1 MQQMVQVKKR
11 KPNRAKLVKK
21 LDGVC
26 SEFVKKRANGICEVC
41 GKVGTQTAH
50 PYSKKAFPHLRFYLP
65 QLIWSCFY
73 CHIRRS
79 HQLGEFELFRD
90 ILLRRLGKFGYEA
103 LKENAYRY
111 KGRTFE
117 TAEIEEMLDSKDF
130 GILQA
135 LPEQIR
141 AKKGN

>member
-1 MQQMVQVKKR
+1 
-11 KPNRAKLVKK
+11 
-21 LDGVC
+21 
-26 SEFVKKRANGICEVC
+26 
-41 GKVGTQTAH
+41 
-50 PYSKKAFPHLRFYLP
+50 
-65 QLIWSCFY
+65 
-73 CHIRRS
+73 
-79 HQLGEFELFRD
+79 
-90 ILLRRLGKFGYEA
+90 LGKFGYEA